1 MQAEVQALEKQIS
14 TLNLELK
21 VTREDLAKAK
31 ASLESS
37 ASLESA
43 LRAQIEEKESDLVAA
58 KAAGAHNEELAQ
70 LTKELENAK
79 AELASRTED
88 FTAFKESF
96 QQIMLNHQTELEE
109 AAKGHTEETIK
120 LRESHAEQ
128 EASFKR
134 DREELASRISELE
147 VELATLKAAMADT
160 TMTVI
165 PSTPRKES
173 NGNATTVTKEELQ
186 RMHEAHNLKLY
197 EMESAHAQAVKAL
210 TEKLEAATI
219 LAEEQHAHAERLQME
234 LTFTENSA
242 EEMEDELKQYVRIRT
257 FILSACFGLGYLYYL
272 GVPSGP
278 F

>member
-1 MQAEVQALEKQIS
+1 M
-14 TLNLELK
+14 
-21 VTREDLAKAK
+21 TREDLAKAK
-31 ASLESS
+31 TSLDSS

-43 LRAQIEEKESDLVAA
+43 LRTRLEEKEA
-58 KAAGAHNEELAQ
+58 ELAATKVA
-70 LTKELENAK
+70 LTENAEKERVSQELENAK

-109 AAKGHTEETIK
+109 AAKGHAEEMIK
-120 LRESHAEQ
+120 LKEIQTEK
-128 EASFKR
+128 EASYKR

-147 VELATLKAAMADT
+147 VELATLKASVADT
-160 TMTVI
+160 TTSSI
-165 PSTPRKES
+165 APSTPRKEA

-186 RMHEAHNLKLY
+186 RMHEAHSLKLY
-197 EMESAHAQAVKAL
+197 EMESVHAEAVKSL
-210 TEKLEAATI
+210 TEKLETATAS
-219 LAEEQHAHAERLQME
+219 AEEQRAHAERLQME

-242 EEMEDELKQYVRIRT
+242 EDMEDELKQYVRIRT